1 MAEQQIQFA
10 KPPLPRLRQDL
21 TLYAGPADKG
31 GAPTWTLHDPARN
44 LYFELDWV
52 AFEIMSRLSLADA
65 DFICEQI
72 NAQTTLYVTIEDVEK
87 TVDFLAKNELVY
99 LQSAQ
104 ALEHLKMKRAAQNK
118 SWFDALL
125 HGYLFFRIPII
136 HPDKLLSRALI
147 LLDFLFRKRF
157 YQITMLAFA
166 WGAWGVLNHWDTFKS
181 TLVDTFSLE
190 GVIQYAGAVMV
201 VKLLHE
207 LGHALA
213 AKKCGCR
220 VPTMGLA
227 FLVMWPVAYTDVTE
241 SWKLDSHKKRLMI
254 ASAGIVTEALI
265 AAWSIFMWS
274 VLPVGA
280 LKSLFFFLGTTSFAA
295 TIAIN
300 ASPFMRFDGYF
311 LLCDI
316 LGMPNLHGRSS
327 AYTRWW
333 LREKLF
339 GLGDAEPEALDAE
352 QRKFFLVF
360 ALITWMYRL
369 VVFLGIA
376 VLVYH
381 YFFKALGIALF
392 LVEIWFFV
400 TMPIFQEMKF
410 WHSRWE
416 DIGMGF
422 KQKPAYYLLV
432 SLLLLLIVPFDFTV
446 NAQGMFKSEQIQKV
460 MAPQAAQIIKL
471 PPQLA
476 SRVPAGAQLIGLDVP
491 EIENR
496 IKKAEARVETLMQQY
511 GAAAFNAKLSG
522 QQPIFKERLASAQKE
537 LDGLLAER
545 QNLAQKALFAGTIV
559 DVDPDLFL
567 GEWVAKSSALVTL
580 INDKDW
586 VVDCYIEEDDLKR
599 IDKGNW
605 GRFVADA
612 PGVGAVNLTVIDIDK
627 DATRVMTEGA
637 LTSAAGGEVLVRP
650 QQNKLIPE
658 RAVYRVRLKVDSQE
672 KLSTGYIRGR
682 VAIYG
687 WPKSILGEFIR
698 LGLATVWRE
707 TGF

>member
-1 MAEQQIQFA
+1 MAEQEIQFA
-10 KPPLPRLRQDL
+10 KPQLPTLRQDL
-21 TLYAGPADKG
+21 TLYTGPADKG
-31 GAPTWTLHDPARN
+31 GAPTWTLHDAARN

-52 AFEIMSRLSLADA
+52 AFEIISRLSIADA
-65 DFICEQI
+65 HMICEQI
-72 NAQTTLYVTIEDVEK
+72 NAQTTLYVTTEDVDK

-99 LQSAQ
+99 LQSPQ
-104 ALEHLKMKRAAQNK
+104 ALEQLKMKRAAQNK

-125 HGYLFFRIPII
+125 HGYLFFRIPIV
-136 HPDKLLSRALI
+136 HPDKWLSQAI
-147 LLDFLFRKRF
+147 LPLSFLFRWRF
-157 YQITMLAFA
+157 YQLTLLAFI

-190 GVIQYAGAVMV
+190 GVVQYAGAVMV

-213 AKKCGCR
+213 AKRCGCR

-311 LLCDI
+311 LLCDT
-316 LGMPNLHGRSS
+316 LGMPNLHARSS

-339 GLGDAEPEALDAE
+339 GLDDSEPETLDAT

-360 ALITWMYRL
+360 ALMTWVYRL

-381 YFFKALGIALF
+381 YFFKALGIGLF

-400 TMPIFQEMKF
+400 LKPIIQELKF

-416 DIGMGF
+416 DIGLGF
-422 KQKPAYYLLV
+422 RQKPAYYLLV
-432 SLLLLLIVPFDFTV
+432 SLVLLLIVPFDFTV
-446 NAQGMFKSEQIQKV
+446 NTQGIFKPEQIQKV
-460 MAPQAAQIIKL
+460 IAPQAAQVIKM
-471 PPQLA
+471 PPHLGSRLQL
-476 SRVPAGAQLIGLDVP
+476 GAQLIELDVP
-491 EIENR
+491 ELENR
-496 IKKAEARVETLMQQY
+496 IKRAQARLEPLTQQY
-511 GAAAFNAKLSG
+511 GAAGFNAKLAG
-522 QQPIFKERLASAQKE
+522 QQPILKERLASAQKE
-537 LDGLLAER
+537 LDGLLDE
-545 QNLAQKALFAGTIV
+545 QKNLAQKALFAGVIV
-559 DVDPDLFL
+559 DADPDLFL

-586 VVDCYIEEDDLKR
+586 VVDCYVEEADLQRIE
-599 IDKGNW
+599 KGNW

-612 PGVGAVNLTVIDIDK
+612 PGVGAVNLTVVDIDK
-627 DATRVMTEGA
+627 DATRVMTEGV
-637 LTSAAGGEVLVRP
+637 LTSAAGGEILVRP

-658 RAVYRVRLKVDSQE
+658 RAIYRVRLKVDGTE

-698 LGLATVWRE
+698 LGLATAWRE